1 MNPLR
6 AEAFK
11 LRIKGKSYNEI
22 HAALGIPKSTLSG
35 WFNGLILSENAQTRL
50 RTRVQRGT
58 EKAFVARN
66 KFQTVAAEKRARI
79 TQATSKKEIGTL
91 KGKDLLLVGTI
102 LYWAEG
108 YKRLKVRDGKERMG
122 HPISFVNSD
131 PEMVRVFMRF
141 LRESM
146 KISDPDIKVSMRL
159 YKHIGEAE
167 ALKYWMNITKL
178 SRKNFLKTTYLV
190 SGASK
195 GIRPYN
201 RLPQGTVQVQV
212 CNTEKFHHLLGWI
225 EGVKAKL

>member
-1 MNPLR
+1 MSPLR

-11 LRIKGKSYNEI
+11 LRLRGRSYNEI

-35 WFNGLILSENAQTRL
+35 WFNGLILSEDAQTRL
-50 RTRVQRGT
+50 RARVQRGT

-66 KFQTVAAEKRARI
+66 KLQTVDAERRARI
-79 TQATSKKEIGTL
+79 TQATSKKEIGLLTA
-91 KGKDLLLVGTI
+91 KELLLVGTV

-146 KISDPDIKVSMRL
+146 AIPDSDIKVCMRL
-159 YKHIGEAE
+159 YKHINEVE
-167 ALKYWMNITKL
+167 ALTYWMSITKL
-178 SRKNFLKTTYLV
+178 PRKNFLKTTYLV

-195 GIRPYN
+195 GVRPYN
-201 RLPQGTVQVQV
+201 RLPWGTVQVQV

-225 EGVKAKL
+225 EGVKAQL